1 MPMRFSIPLSVGV
14 ASTFSYAFARDGLR
28 ASKMVTTP
36 PHSITPRKTKAEA
49 SAFSTRSATTAVM
62 SASEILTASSPHTL
76 VPSACAAVKTWEMAA
91 GPMPSMIILYV
102 LSPSLDAVSSKAWMA
117 LPTPSCTPNPTQSNS
132 QNDIRPPSTPAR
144 EMPMA
149 VAICVDVGPGIACP
163 SDMSSMKR
171 CSSSHFFFPSTNVL
185 RKRPM
190 CACGPPNAM
199 NPIGKNAMVTSS
211 RRAPYVS
218 AVASTPL
225 STGAPAAWLLPAGS
239 ACTATAGS
247 ASVATSTA
255 LGVTAAVAAIETQ
268 GETRTPLIGSK

>member
-1 MPMRFSIPLSVGV
+1 
-14 ASTFSYAFARDGLR
+14 
-28 ASKMVTTP
+28 
-36 PHSITPRKTKAEA
+36 
-49 SAFSTRSATTAVM
+49 
-62 SASEILTASSPHTL
+62 
-76 VPSACAAVKTWEMAA
+76 
-91 GPMPSMIILYV
+91 
-102 LSPSLDAVSSKAWMA
+102 
-117 LPTPSCTPNPTQSNS
+117 
-132 QNDIRPPSTPAR
+132 
-144 EMPMA
+144 MA

-268 GETRTPLIGSK
+268 GETRTPLIGSKYNKVTREASLLCYLLLLPGNSPTETLMGTDRPPHPWMSVG